1 MFDFIKELDSL
12 LYKDFDD
19 INKNIQ
25 LQTNIVETALQI
37 YVERLMKV
45 VNQKEKIINKP
56 KLKLGELINNDNF
69 NSCLIK
75 KYKLSED
82 MILNLKV
89 ISNKS
94 NDHKHEERSEFI
106 KK

>member
-94 NDHKHEERSEFI
+94 NDHKHEE
-106 KK
+106 

>member
-45 VNQKEKIINKP
+45 VNQKEKII
-56 KLKLGELINNDNF
+56 
-69 NSCLIK
+69 
-75 KYKLSED
+75 
-82 MILNLKV
+82 
-89 ISNKS
+89 KS
-94 NDHKHEERSEFI
+94 GAQD
-106 KK
+106 

>member
-37 YVERLMKV
+37 YVERLMKI
-45 VNQKEKIINKP
+45 VNNKEKILNKQNVH
-56 KLKLGELINNDNF
+56 LK
-69 NSCLIK
+69 
-75 KYKLSED
+75 
-82 MILNLKV
+82 
-89 ISNKS
+89 
-94 NDHKHEERSEFI
+94 
-106 KK
+106 

>member
-75 KYKLSED
+75 KYKLTEID
-82 MILNLKV
+82 ILSK
-89 ISNKS
+89 
-94 NDHKHEERSEFI
+94 
-106 KK
+106 

>member
-37 YVERLMKV
+37 CAF
-45 VNQKEKIINKP
+45 KI
-56 KLKLGELINNDNF
+56 D
-69 NSCLIK
+69 
-75 KYKLSED
+75 
-82 MILNLKV
+82 V
-89 ISNKS
+89 
-94 NDHKHEERSEFI
+94 
-106 KK
+106 

>member
-45 VNQKEKIINKP
+45 VNQKEKIVNRPVRKA
-56 KLKLGELINNDNF
+56 L
-69 NSCLIK
+69 
-75 KYKLSED
+75 
-82 MILNLKV
+82 
-89 ISNKS
+89 
-94 NDHKHEERSEFI
+94 
-106 KK
+106 